1 MAIELERLVLS
12 APHLHHV
19 GSEQLSLPNLATAA
33 FREWKRM
40 NVEKVLRD
48 YGQFLRP
55 MNEAPR
61 DGRRILGQSASVL
74 VNCYWEINPSK
85 LAGPTWVED
94 NDADHGY
101 CYLDRYF
108 NGWIDLRKFKLLD
121 YAALARLI
129 IAYIDDARAM
139 DDREALNAL
148 DRRSKT

>member
-61 DGRRILGQSASVL
+61 DGRRIVGQSGSVL
-74 VNCYWEINPSK
+74 VNCYWDINPSK
-85 LAGPTWVED
+85 LAGPPGLRTMTLITAISIGILVGGLTSR
-94 NDADHGY
+94 NSSY
-101 CYLDRYF
+101 
-108 NGWIDLRKFKLLD
+108 WIMPLSRD
-121 YAALARLI
+121 
-129 IAYIDDARAM
+129 
-139 DDREALNAL
+139 
-148 DRRSKT
+148 

>member
-1 MAIELERLVLS
+1 
-12 APHLHHV
+12 
-19 GSEQLSLPNLATAA
+19 
-33 FREWKRM
+33 M

-61 DGRRILGQSASVL
+61 DGRKILGQSASGL
-74 VNCYWEINPSK
+74 VNCHWDVR
-85 LAGPTWVED
+85 LAGPAWVED
-94 NDADHGY
+94 SDADRG
-101 CYLDRYF
+101 YLDRYF

-148 DRRSKT
+148 DRRLKT

>member
-1 MAIELERLVLS
+1 
-12 APHLHHV
+12 
-19 GSEQLSLPNLATAA
+19 
-33 FREWKRM
+33 M

-74 VNCYWEINPSK
+74 VNCYWDINPSK

-101 CYLDRYF
+101 LDRYF
-108 NGWIDLRKFKLLD
+108 NGWIDLQKFKLLD
-121 YAALARLI
+121 YAALARLM

-139 DDREALNAL
+139 DDHEALKAL
-148 DRRSKT
+148 DRRLKT